1 MTMTQRKSISTC
13 KEAGLRLER
22 SSLAV
27 AIKRRQKKHKSVA
40 GLQARLAT
48 ITNKILRL
56 ELGK

>member
-1 MTMTQRKSISTC
+1 MSQRKTIAVC

-27 AIKRRQKKHKSVA
+27 AIKHRQKKHKSVA
-40 GLQARLAT
+40 KLQARMAT
-48 ITNKILRL
+48 VTNKILRL